1 MAKAI
6 IILGAGCPGLTAV
19 VRFRLIAS
27 SNAIL
32 FLLPIFLD
40 HQACLEQGVL
50 FLAVLAQ
57 CVKQI
62 VPAWRRITEPEITGY
77 FAADATGFQI
87 VDSGVPVVVMSDLML
102 IEFTGSLQHI
112 YQLRVL

>member
-1 MAKAI
+1 MPRYPSITRDLSVEIDDALPAVRVRDTI
-6 IILGAGCPGLTAV
+6 RAAAGPALV
-19 VRFRLIAS
+19 SIKEIDRY
-27 SNAIL
+27 
-32 FLLPIFLD
+32 
-40 HQACLEQGVL
+40 QGVL

-87 VDSGVPVVVMSDLML
+87 VDSGVPDVVMSDLML
-102 IEFTGSLQHI
+102 IEFIEIGRGSSRE
-112 YQLRVL
+112 RV